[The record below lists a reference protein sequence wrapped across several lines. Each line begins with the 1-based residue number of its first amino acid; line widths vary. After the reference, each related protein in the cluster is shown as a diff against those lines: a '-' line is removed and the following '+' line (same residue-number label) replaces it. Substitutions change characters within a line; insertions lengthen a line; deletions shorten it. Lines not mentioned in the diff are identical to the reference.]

1 MNHPTAMRHTLAI
14 IAALLC
20 TTLLHAQSPFI
31 EVNITDTLVLE
42 PTSIVYRVSSGS
54 SSTFMGMRMPYDDT
68 ESAAPQQ
75 DLNTVLL
82 LLKKNKFNVEEEAP
96 TDYTIGNTGMGT
108 KAGKPAASL
117 LVTVH
122 SEAELRRCVEL
133 LSGLEGISG
142 SVATVRHASM
152 ESQLPAFHKAVL
164 AQARTEAQAIAK
176 ASDLELGR
184 VISVQERPSGG
195 TDNYMDMMRDMMKRG
210 VEAFN
215 PSEAIRKLVVKTMVV
230 RFEAR

>member
-1 MNHPTAMRHTLAI
+1 MRHVLAI
-14 IAALLC
+14 AAALLC
-20 TTLLHAQSPFI
+20 ATLLHSQSPFI
-31 EVNITDTLVLE
+31 EVMVTDTLVLE
-42 PTSIVYRVSSGS
+42 PTSIVYRVSSGT
-54 SSTFMGMRMPYDDT
+54 SSTFMGIRMPYDDT
-68 ESAAPQQ
+68 ESAVPKQ

-108 KAGKPAASL
+108 KASKPTASL
-117 LVTVH
+117 LVTMH

-142 SVATVRHASM
+142 SVATVRHASV

-215 PSEAIRKLVVKTMVV
+215 ASEAIRKLVVKTMVV
-230 RFEAR
+230 RFEAQ